1 MDYETISPAEFGA
14 RLRGLGLNLLVRD
27 LRAEA
32 GFLSAAFGLGVHR
45 LNDDFAILTYG
56 AQLLQLHADHTY
68 ARHPLHAL
76 LPGTPPRGAGAA
88 LHLFDTDPDE
98 AAARAGAAGG
108 HVLQAPLNKPHGL
121 RETCILSPAGYAWIA
136 SRPLTDDERT
146 AT

>member
-1 MDYETISPAEFGA
+1 MDYETISPADFGA

-32 GFLSAAFGLGVHR
+32 GFLAAVFGLGVHR
-45 LNDDFAILTYG
+45 LSDDFAILTYG
-56 AQLLQLHADHTY
+56 DQVMQLHADATY

-76 LPGTPPRGAGAA
+76 LPETPPRGAGAA
-88 LHLFDTDPDE
+88 LHLFDSDPDA

-108 HVLQAPLNKPHGL
+108 HVLQPPTNKPHGL
-121 RETCILSPAGYAWIA
+121 RETCILSPAGYAWVA

>member
-1 MDYETISPAEFGA
+1 MDYETISPADFGA

-32 GFLSAAFGLGVHR
+32 GFLAAVFGLGVHR
-45 LNDDFAILTYG
+45 LSDDFAILTYG
-56 AQLLQLHADHTY
+56 DQVMQLHADATY

-76 LPGTPPRGAGAA
+76 LRETPPRGAGAA
-88 LHLFDTDPDE
+88 LHLFDSDPDA

-108 HVLQAPLNKPHGL
+108 HVLQPPTNKPHGL
-121 RETCILSPAGYAWIA
+121 RETCILSPAGYAWVA